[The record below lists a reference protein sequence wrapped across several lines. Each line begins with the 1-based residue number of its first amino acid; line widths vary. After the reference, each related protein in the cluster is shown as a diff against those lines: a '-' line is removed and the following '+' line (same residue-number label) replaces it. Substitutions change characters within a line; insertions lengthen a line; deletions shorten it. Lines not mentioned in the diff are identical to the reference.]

1 MGNKYM
7 KNLEENSVFKN
18 FMSIEDI
25 KNYVNNN
32 VERKAEYI
40 YVPEKQLL
48 FSIMVYVFEHIDEP
62 YQNMETVN
70 KFLQMSYLKDNK
82 NHRIFDMIIVTIP
95 ADDIARKNYINVREN
110 CDEVT
115 YNTIINNL
123 YTSVI
128 KY

>member
-1 MGNKYM
+1 MN
-7 KNLEENSVFKN
+7 NLEENSVFKN

-32 VERKAEYI
+32 VVRKAEYMYI
-40 YVPEKQLL
+40 PEKQLL
-48 FSIMVYVFEHIDEP
+48 FSIMAYVYEHIDKP

-70 KFLQMSYLKDNK
+70 KFLQMSYLKDNE

-110 CDEVT
+110 CDEIT
-115 YNTIINNL
+115 YNKIIDDL
-123 YTSVI
+123 FTSVI

>member
-1 MGNKYM
+1 MR
-7 KNLEENSVFKN
+7 NLEENSVFKN

-25 KNYVNNN
+25 KNYVNNK

-123 YTSVI
+123 FTSVI

>member
-1 MGNKYM
+1 MN
-7 KNLEENSVFKN
+7 NLEENSVFKN

-32 VERKAEYI
+32 VERKAEYM

-48 FSIMVYVFEHIDEP
+48 FSIMAYVFEHIDES

-70 KFLQMSYLKDNK
+70 KFLQMSYLKDNE

-115 YNTIINNL
+115 YNKIINDL
-123 YTSVI
+123 FTSVI

>member
-1 MGNKYM
+1 MR
-7 KNLEENSVFKN
+7 NLEENSVFKN

-25 KNYVNNN
+25 KNYVNNK

-70 KFLQMSYLKDNK
+70 KFLQMSYLKDNE

-110 CDEVT
+110 CDEIT
-115 YNTIINNL
+115 YNKIINDL
-123 YTSVI
+123 FTSVI

>member
-1 MGNKYM
+1 M

-25 KNYVNNN
+25 KNYVNNK
-32 VERKAEYI
+32 VERKAEYMYI
-40 YVPEKQLL
+40 PEKQLL
-48 FSIMVYVFEHIDEP
+48 FSIMTYVFEHIDEP

-110 CDEVT
+110 CDEIT
-115 YNTIINNL
+115 YNTIINDL
-123 YTSVI
+123 FTSVI

>member
-1 MGNKYM
+1 M

-110 CDEVT
+110 CDEIT

-123 YTSVI
+123 FTSVI

>member
-1 MGNKYM
+1 M

-25 KNYVNNN
+25 KNYVNNK

-95 ADDIARKNYINVREN
+95 EDDIARKNYINVREN

-123 YTSVI
+123 FTSVI

>member
-1 MGNKYM
+1 MR
-7 KNLEENSVFKN
+7 NLEENSVFKN

-25 KNYVNNN
+25 KNYVNNK

-95 ADDIARKNYINVREN
+95 EDDIARKNYINVREN

-123 YTSVI
+123 FTSVI

>member
-1 MGNKYM
+1 MR
-7 KNLEENSVFKN
+7 NLEENSVFKN

-25 KNYVNNN
+25 KNYVNNK

-82 NHRIFDMIIVTIP
+82 N
-95 ADDIARKNYINVREN
+95 
-110 CDEVT
+110 
-115 YNTIINNL
+115 
-123 YTSVI
+123 TSMRTMSFI
-128 KY
+128 SITAKTRLPFSIM

>member
-1 MGNKYM
+1 M

-48 FSIMVYVFEHIDEP
+48 FSIMEYVFEHIDEP

>member
-1 MGNKYM
+1 M

-32 VERKAEYI
+32 VERKVEYI

>member
-1 MGNKYM
+1 MR
-7 KNLEENSVFKN
+7 NLEENSVFKN

-25 KNYVNNN
+25 KNYVNNK

-95 ADDIARKNYINVREN
+95 EDDIARKNYINVREN

>member
-1 MGNKYM
+1 M

-25 KNYVNNN
+25 KNYVNNK

-95 ADDIARKNYINVREN
+95 EDDIARKNYINVREN
-110 CDEVT
+110 CDEIT

-123 YTSVI
+123 FTSVI

>member
-1 MGNKYM
+1 M

-128 KY
+128 KYWQK

>member
-1 MGNKYM
+1 M

-18 FMSIEDI
+18 FMFIEDI

>member
-1 MGNKYM
+1 M

-25 KNYVNNN
+25 KNYVNTN
-32 VERKAEYI
+32 VERKAEYM

-48 FSIMVYVFEHIDEP
+48 FSIMAYVFEHIDKP

-95 ADDIARKNYINVREN
+95 EDDIARKNYINVREN
-110 CDEVT
+110 CDEIT
-115 YNTIINNL
+115 YNTIINDL
-123 YTSVI
+123 FTSVI

>member
-1 MGNKYM
+1 MR
-7 KNLEENSVFKN
+7 NLEENSVFKN

-25 KNYVNNN
+25 KNYVNNK

-95 ADDIARKNYINVREN
+95 EDDIARKNYINVREN
-110 CDEVT
+110 CDEIT

-123 YTSVI
+123 FTSVI

>member
-1 MGNKYM
+1 M

-25 KNYVNNN
+25 KNYVNNK

-95 ADDIARKNYINVREN
+95 EDDIARKNYINVREN

-123 YTSVI
+123 FTNVI

>member
-1 MGNKYM
+1 M

-32 VERKAEYI
+32 VVRKAEYM

-48 FSIMVYVFEHIDEP
+48 FSIMAYVFEHIDEP

-95 ADDIARKNYINVREN
+95 EDDIARKNYINVREN
-110 CDEVT
+110 CDEIT

-123 YTSVI
+123 FTSVI

>member
-1 MGNKYM
+1 M

-82 NHRIFDMIIVTIP
+82 NHRILDMIIVTIP

>member
-1 MGNKYM
+1 MN
-7 KNLEENSVFKN
+7 NLEENSVFKN

>member
-1 MGNKYM
+1 M

-95 ADDIARKNYINVREN
+95 ADDIARKKSNIFYYI
-110 CDEVT
+110 
-115 YNTIINNL
+115 
-123 YTSVI
+123 
-128 KY
+128 

>member
-1 MGNKYM
+1 MR
-7 KNLEENSVFKN
+7 NLEENSVFKN

-25 KNYVNNN
+25 KNYVNNK

-48 FSIMVYVFEHIDEP
+48 FSIMVYVLEHIDEP

-95 ADDIARKNYINVREN
+95 EDDIARKNYINVREN

-123 YTSVI
+123 FTSVI

>member
-1 MGNKYM
+1 M

>member
-1 MGNKYM
+1 M

-123 YTSVI
+123 FTSVI

>member
-1 MGNKYM
+1 MIY
-7 KNLEENSVFKN
+7 
-18 FMSIEDI
+18 
-25 KNYVNNN
+25 
-32 VERKAEYI
+32 AEYI

-123 YTSVI
+123 FTSVI

>member
-1 MGNKYM
+1 M

-25 KNYVNNN
+25 KNYVNNH

>member
-1 MGNKYM
+1 MR
-7 KNLEENSVFKN
+7 NLEENSVFKN

-95 ADDIARKNYINVREN
+95 EDDIARKNYINVREN
-110 CDEVT
+110 CDEIT

-123 YTSVI
+123 FTSVI

>member
-1 MGNKYM
+1 M

-115 YNTIINNL
+115 YNTIINDL
-123 YTSVI
+123 FTSVI